1 MAEADREGEEF
12 SGSARYWRGGGRRRR
27 GIITGGKKQ
36 TSLFS
41 PPTNKKQKEATFLLL
56 VRGQIIYFYVSKQCR
71 RLIREITSG
80 SSRHNLFLPLLFLFD
95 RAFQGLPSFFLVGVF
110 LAPTWHSFSLGVFLG
125 NVLFKTF
132 FALTWPSSRGTLS
145 FFLWVKA
152 RWQVDILFR
161 RLLGRKRPLATRS
174 DGGHIYFSRTQRKK
188 ESN

>member
-12 SGSARYWRGGGRRRR
+12 SGSARYWRGRGGRRRGDYYWR
-27 GIITGGKKQ
+27 KEANEP
-36 TSLFS
+36 FS
-41 PPTNKKQKEATFLLL
+41 PPTNKKQKEATFP

-71 RLIREITSG
+71 RLLREITSG
-80 SSRHNLFLPLLFLFD
+80 SSRHNLFLPLPFFFD
-95 RAFQGLPSFFLVGVF
+95 RSASKVSFAFPVGVF

-125 NVLFKTF
+125 NVLFETF
-132 FALTWPSSRGTLS
+132 FALTWPSSPGILP